1 MATAVLS
8 AACSTAPRYVAR
20 RPVKGRSGE
29 FTFDE
34 QVGMASYYAD
44 EFHGQPTSSGQTFD
58 MNALTAAHRTLPL
71 GTIVR
76 VTNIENGRSVE
87 LIVNDRGPF
96 LKGRIIDLSK
106 AAAEK
111 IGMVEKGTALVKIE
125 IVRLPAGNA
134 GG

>member
-1 MATAVLS
+1 MATAVLLT
-8 AACSTAPRYVAR
+8 ACSTAPRYVAR
-20 RPVKGRSGE
+20 RPVKGSPGE

-34 QVGMASYYAD
+34 QIGMASYYAD
-44 EFHGQPTSSGQTFD
+44 EFHGRSTSSGQIFD

-71 GTIVR
+71 GTIVK
-76 VTNIENGRSVE
+76 VTNIENGHDVE

-111 IGMVEKGTALVKIE
+111 IGLVEKGTALVRIE
-125 IVRLPAGNA
+125 IVRLPTEQ
-134 GG
+134 